1 MARYKV
7 EFTGFSIVEA
17 DSKEEALELAQ
28 DDEGMLYKECSWGK
42 PYETEEQI
50 T

>member
-17 DSKEEALELAQ
+17 DSPDDALDLAQ
-28 DDEGMLYKECSWGK
+28 DDEFM
-42 PYETEEQI
+42 YEERNWESPEEVVEGDCL
-50 T
+50 